1 MSYKSDP
8 RGSRPVRLIAV
19 HTAEGARTAASLGAY
34 FFQPSVMASSHVGI
48 DAGATLQYVDYNRSA
63 WTLRSGNPISDN
75 AELCGFAHWTRAQW
89 LGTATVEGCVNPRA
103 MLDRTAAWVR
113 SRCLARGIPI
123 RKLSPSD
130 VAAGRSGVIAHWDW
144 TVGMGDGSHT
154 DPGSAFPW
162 DYVIGR
168 AAENGGGGS
177 TPAQPTINFEEYGMD
192 LQPGTNRS
200 RSFAIPSG
208 ATQLRVNCPEGQI
221 TVHALY
227 FAGDGLPPDNDAN
240 PSTSPP
246 FDGKG
251 GGLNPEDPDKTI
263 DRLRPWRP
271 GIPAGATNGSIY
283 WSMDPAHPERT
294 GDLSFR

>member
-8 RGSRPVRLIAV
+8 RGSRPVSLVAV

-48 DAGATLQYVDYNRSA
+48 DAGATLQYVGYDRSA

-75 AELCGFAHWTRAQW
+75 AELCGFAHWSRVQW
-89 LGTATVEGCVNPRA
+89 LGTGAVEGCANPRA

-123 RKLSPSD
+123 RKLTAAD

-144 TVGMGDGSHT
+144 TIGMHDGSHT

-162 DYVIGR
+162 DYVIGQ
-168 AAENGGGGS
+168 ASQSGGGGS
-177 TPAQPTINFEEYGMD
+177 VPAAPVIKFEEYEMD
-192 LQPGTNRS
+192 LKAGTNLS
-200 RSFAIPSG
+200 RSFAIPPG

-227 FAGDGLPPDNDAN
+227 FSGDGLPPDNDAN
-240 PSTSPP
+240 PVTPPP
-246 FDGKG
+246 FDGRG